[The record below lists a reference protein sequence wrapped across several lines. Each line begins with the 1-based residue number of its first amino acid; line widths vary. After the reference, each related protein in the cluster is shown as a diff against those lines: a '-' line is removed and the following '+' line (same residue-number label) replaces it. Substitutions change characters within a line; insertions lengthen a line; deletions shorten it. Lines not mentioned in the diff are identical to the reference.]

1 MSLHI
6 DDGDRPA
13 YGHPYSAFRR
23 EHMRRTMLTVTAILL
38 ALAVGYVIS
47 GRQAPVLGQ
56 ARPGAGFAAV
66 PGEKGGQDLT
76 GPYEVVANWPKPFS
90 QLPGHENWTWGAVQ
104 GIFAESP
111 NRVFIVQR
119 GELPRLARPA
129 SRPVPEV

>member
-1 MSLHI
+1 MS
-6 DDGDRPA
+6 GGGR
-13 YGHPYSAFRR
+13 GRR
-23 EHMRRTMLTVTAILL
+23 
-38 ALAVGYVIS
+38 
-47 GRQAPVLGQ
+47 
-56 ARPGAGFAAV
+56 GAGFAAV

-76 GPYEVVANWPKPFS
+76 GPYDVVANWPKPFS

-129 SRPVPEV
+129 SRPVPEFGPSLSFPVGQAPLRDPSPRPPSPPPP